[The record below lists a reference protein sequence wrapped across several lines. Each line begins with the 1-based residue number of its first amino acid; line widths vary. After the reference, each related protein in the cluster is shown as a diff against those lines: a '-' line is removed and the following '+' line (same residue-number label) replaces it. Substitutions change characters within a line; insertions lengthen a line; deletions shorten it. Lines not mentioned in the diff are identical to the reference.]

1 MAFELDKH
9 ITLLLKEK
17 NSKAI
22 NLLYENY
29 SNSLFGVIKSIIDN
43 DKIAEDALQE
53 TFIKVWKNADKFDP
67 KKAKL
72 YTWLHRIAKNTAIDK
87 VRSFKNKQQKEVH
100 NDHIL
105 VNNVSSYRINQ
116 DTIDLKEHVA
126 KLDPKYQIV
135 LNALYFEGMTQQD
148 ASEELEIP
156 LGTIKS
162 RLKIA
167 LRELKK
173 IYKVQNCQ

>member
-9 ITLLLKEK
+9 IASLLAKK
-17 NSKAI
+17 DTNAI

-29 SNSLFGVIKSIIDN
+29 SNSLFGVIKSIINN

-53 TFIKVWKNADKFDP
+53 TFIKVWKNAEKFDSN
-67 KKAKL
+67 KAKL

-87 VRSFKNKQQKEVH
+87 VRSFKNKQQKEVQKEQFVV
-100 NDHIL
+100 DKI
-105 VNNVSSYRINQ
+105 SSYRINQ
-116 DTIDLKEHVA
+116 DTIDLRQHVER
-126 KLDPKYQIV
+126 LDPKYKMV
-135 LNALYFEGMTQQD
+135 LEALYFEGMTQQD
-148 ASEELEIP
+148 ASDELNIP

-173 IYKVQNCQ
+173 IYKV